1 MYGKSKM
8 QFHEFTSS
16 NELNLELARQ
26 IHNIL
31 VDAVAERGQAFLVIS
46 GGKTP
51 IDLFKCLA
59 KTNLPWEKVTVCLAD
74 ERCVDIEATDRN
86 EALVKKYLLQDHA
99 KNAKW
104 ISLYDEQ
111 NRDNLTSIEKTFSA
125 LPTFDAVILG
135 MGEDGHT
142 ASLFPCSQELSN
154 GLASNAPSVLFV
166 IPKNAPFKRVSL
178 SKTRLMN
185 THHLFLHL
193 VGAKKHQVF
202 NQAMAGEN
210 SFEMPIRAFIHQ
222 QQLPLQVMY
231 APS

>member
-1 MYGKSKM
+1 M
-8 QFHEFTSS
+8 QFHEFSS
-16 NELNLELARQ
+16 ANELNLELAKQ
-26 IHNIL
+26 ISDIL
-31 VDAVAERGQAFLVIS
+31 AEAVVARGQGFLVIS

-51 IDLFKCLA
+51 IELFKCLA
-59 KTNLPWEKVTVCLAD
+59 KTNLPWEKVTVSLAD

-99 KNAKW
+99 KKAKW

-111 NRDNLTSIEKTFSA
+111 SHDNLNPLEKTFSG

-142 ASLFPCSQELSN
+142 ASLFPCSQELSS
-154 GLASNAPSVLFV
+154 GLANNAPSVLFV
-166 IPKNAPFKRVSL
+166 TPKNAPFKRVSL

-193 VGAKKHQVF
+193 VGVKKHQVF
-202 NQAMAGEN
+202 NQAMAGDD
-210 SFEMPIRAFIHQ
+210 SLEMPIRAFIHQ